1 MKIYNRI
8 IENFSS
14 GKKQFSVLI
23 DPDKSC
29 NSSMKDVCR
38 VATKSGIDYFFIGG
52 SLITNDTIESCINI
66 LKQNTTIPVVI
77 FPGNTMQVHKNA
89 DAILFLS
96 LISGRNPEMLI
107 GKHVIAAP
115 YIKQYDLEAIPTGY
129 MLIESGRPTTAL
141 YMSNTIPIP
150 YDKDDIAVCT
160 AMAGEMLGLKMIYMD
175 AGSGAMQHISLS
187 MIEKV
192 KKNISIPLIIGGG
205 IRTAKIAKDIY
216 SAGADMIVIG
226 NAVEKN
232 TALIEEISE
241 VITHFS

>member
-1 MKIYNRI
+1 MKIYKSI
-8 IENFSS
+8 IDKLSS
-14 GKKQFSVLI
+14 GKKLFSVLI
-23 DPDKSC
+23 DPDKPC
-29 NSSMKDVCR
+29 IANLEEICSMAVTSKVDC
-38 VATKSGIDYFFIGG
+38 FFIGG
-52 SLITNDTIESCINI
+52 SLITHDTIDSCIKL
-66 LKQNTTIPVVI
+66 LKKNTDIPVVI
-77 FPGNTMQVHKNA
+77 FPGNTMQVHKDA

-115 YIKQYDLEAIPTGY
+115 YIKQYGLEVIPTGY

-150 YDKDDIAVCT
+150 HDKDDIAVCT

-175 AGSGAMQHISLS
+175 AGSGALHHISLS

-205 IRTAKIAKDIY
+205 IKTAQLAKDIY
-216 SAGADMIVIG
+216 AAGADMIVIG

-232 TALIEEISE
+232 ASLIDEISE
-241 VITHFS
+241 IATRFS

>member
-8 IENFSS
+8 IENFNA

-29 NSSMKDVCR
+29 NSSLQDVCK
-38 VATKSGIDYFFIGG
+38 VAISSGIDYFFIGG
-52 SLITNDTIESCINI
+52 SLITNDTIESCINV
-66 LKQNTTIPVVI
+66 LKQNSGIPVVI
-77 FPGNTMQVHKNA
+77 FPGNTMQVHKDA

-96 LISGRNPEMLI
+96 LISGRNAEMLI

-115 YIKQYDLEAIPTGY
+115 YIKQYGLEVIPSGY

-150 YDKDDIAVCT
+150 HDKDDIAVCT

-175 AGSGAMQHISLS
+175 AGSGAMKHISFS

-192 KKNISIPLIIGGG
+192 KKNISVPLIIGGG
-205 IRTAKIAKDIY
+205 IKTAEVAKNIF

-226 NAVEKN
+226 NAIEEN
-232 TALIEEISE
+232 TSLIEEISAM
-241 VITHFS
+241 VTHFS

>member
-8 IENFSS
+8 IENFNS
-14 GKKQFSVLI
+14 GKKQFTVLV

-29 NSSMKDVCR
+29 SYNLSEVCR
-38 VATKSGIDYFFIGG
+38 IANNSMVDYFFIGG
-52 SLITNDTIESCINI
+52 SLITNDTIDACIQI
-66 LKQNTTIPVVI
+66 LKSNTNIPLVI

-89 DAILFLS
+89 DSILFLS

-115 YIKQYDLEAIPTGY
+115 YIKQYGLEVIPTGY
-129 MLIESGRPTTAL
+129 MLIESGKPTTAL

-150 YDKDDIAVCT
+150 HDKDDIAVCT

-175 AGSGAMQHISLS
+175 AGSGALQHISIS

-192 KKNISIPLIIGGG
+192 KQNISIPLIIGGG
-205 IRTAKIAKDIY
+205 IRTAQIAHDIY

-226 NAVEKN
+226 NAIEKN
-232 TALIEEISE
+232 TSLIEEISR
-241 VITHFS
+241 VATRFS

>member
-1 MKIYNRI
+1 MKIFKSI
-8 IENFSS
+8 IDNLAT
-14 GKKQFSVLI
+14 GKKLFSVLI

-29 NSSMKDVCR
+29 TSNLQEACKASSRAKV
-38 VATKSGIDYFFIGG
+38 DYFFIGG
-52 SLITNDTIESCINI
+52 SLITNDTITSCIKVLRDNSD
-66 LKQNTTIPVVI
+66 IPIVI
-77 FPGNTMQVHKNA
+77 FPGNTMQVHKDA

-115 YIKQYDLEAIPTGY
+115 YIKQYGLEVIPTGY

-150 YDKDDIAVCT
+150 HDKDDIAVCT
-160 AMAGEMLGLKMIYMD
+160 ALAGEMLGLKMIYMD
-175 AGSGAMQHISLS
+175 AGSGAMNHIGLS
-187 MIEKV
+187 MIGKV

-205 IRTAKIAKDIY
+205 IRTAQQAKDIY

-232 TALIEEISE
+232 TSLIGEIAESA
-241 VITHFS
+241 IRFS